1 MLNAAAASFFVDDF
15 VSLIREVSPLAIIVL
30 YLSMTYAYPEQVRS
44 HMARKACWIAG
55 CILCFFSLT
64 GEFFFRILR
73 IGPYTLCFASGIIL
87 FAIGFR
93 ILHDPTSEASTPEE
107 SAKDQKSEK
116 PLRDLSLIPLAIP
129 MIANPNAIMLLI
141 QQHVSTHGFWRHF
154 SLHVTHT
161 LIVLAVI
168 FTTYL
173 LLILACKGA
182 HWINRTVLK
191 LSYRLSGLFII
202 AMAIQFIMT
211 GIKESE
217 LISSLSK
224 ISHSLRAGS

>member
-1 MLNAAAASFFVDDF
+1 
-15 VSLIREVSPLAIIVL
+15 
-30 YLSMTYAYPEQVRS
+30 MTYAYPEQIRI

-87 FAIGFR
+87 FVTGSR
-93 ILHDPTSEASTPEE
+93 ILHDQTPETSASEE
-107 SAKDQKSEK
+107 SAKDPKADKS
-116 PLRDLSLIPLAIP
+116 LRDLALIPLAIP
-129 MIANPNAIMLLI
+129 IIANPDAIMLLI
-141 QQHVSTHGFWRHF
+141 QQHGSAHGF
-154 SLHVTHT
+154 SLHLAHT
-161 LIVLAVI
+161 LIVLAAI
-168 FTTYL
+168 FSTYL

-182 HWINRTVLK
+182 HWLNTTVLK

-211 GIKESE
+211 GIKESD
-217 LISSLSK
+217 LISSLRK
-224 ISHSLRAGS
+224 ISHSLRADS